1 VDELHPGMT
10 DDEVLAFY
18 RRRRPHISR
27 AAATGTYRA
36 WRQFRHLGAEAEKR
50 RREAADAERDRLRR
64 GLFGPQS

>member
-1 VDELHPGMT
+1 MG
-10 DDEVLAFY
+10 DDEILAYY
-18 RRRRPHISR
+18 RRSHPYISR
-27 AAATGTYRA
+27 AAATGTYGA